1 MFPKDHSGGSREDGL
16 ERKGGSGIS
25 ESHISI
31 QCHATEL
38 RRERESVNFRITR
51 QVFLEEV
58 GLELALEGF
67 LEKEEEGYAKQG
79 MSKGREVRLAKR
91 MKRHLPFSLVPTSL
105 LGPF

>member
-1 MFPKDHSGGSREDGL
+1 MVAGGIDWRGKEAL
-16 ERKGGSGIS
+16 ES
-25 ESHISI
+25 ESHIST
-31 QCHATEL
+31 QCHAKEL
-38 RRERESVNFRITR
+38 QRQGESVKFRVTR

-79 MSKGREVRLAKR
+79 MSKSREVRLAKR
-91 MKRHLPFSLVPTSL
+91 MKRHLPFSLLPTSL